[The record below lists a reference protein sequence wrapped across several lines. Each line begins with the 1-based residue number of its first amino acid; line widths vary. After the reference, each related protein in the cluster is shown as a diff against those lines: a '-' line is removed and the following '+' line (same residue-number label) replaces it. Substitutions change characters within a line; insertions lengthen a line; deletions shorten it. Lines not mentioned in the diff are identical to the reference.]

1 MGKIRDLFKTIRDT
15 KGIFHAKMGTT
26 KNRNFMDLREAVD
39 IKKWWQKYTE
49 EHSKK
54 IFMTQITMLGVITHL
69 KSDILE
75 SKV

>member
-1 MGKIRDLFKTIRDT
+1 
-15 KGIFHAKMGTT
+15 MGTT

-54 IFMTQITMLGVITHL
+54 IFMMQITMLGVITHL